1 MLIDYLSNHSD
12 IKNFEEDIFMYDITA
27 KTAHRLDGELSRKFI
42 KMAKD
47 ISNEE
52 SNEEFDASPASSEIV
67 ETYLK
72 PEPSSRNEEIVIN
85 SGYSNIK

>member
-1 MLIDYLSNHSD
+1 
-12 IKNFEEDIFMYDITA
+12 MYDIIA

-52 SNEEFDASPASSEIV
+52 SEEFDASPASSEIV

-72 PEPSSRNEEIVIN
+72 PEPSKHEEIEIN
-85 SGYSNIK
+85 SGYSNIKN

>member
-1 MLIDYLSNHSD
+1 
-12 IKNFEEDIFMYDITA
+12 MYDIIA

-52 SNEEFDASPASSEIV
+52 SDEFDASPASSEII

-72 PEPSSRNEEIVIN
+72 PEPSKLEEIVIN
-85 SGYSNIK
+85 SGYSNIKK

>member
-1 MLIDYLSNHSD
+1 
-12 IKNFEEDIFMYDITA
+12 MYDITA

-47 ISNEE
+47 S
-52 SNEEFDASPASSEIV
+52 SSESDEDENDDAPAASEVV

-72 PEPSSRNEEIVIN
+72 PEIVKEERVVIN
-85 SGYSNIK
+85 SGYSNIKSL